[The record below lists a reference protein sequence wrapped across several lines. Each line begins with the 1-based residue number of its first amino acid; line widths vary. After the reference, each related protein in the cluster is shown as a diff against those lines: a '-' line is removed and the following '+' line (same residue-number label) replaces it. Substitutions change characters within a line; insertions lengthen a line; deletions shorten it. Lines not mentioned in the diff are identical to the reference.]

1 MANVEARARDCA
13 CPGSPHDEG
22 DIVYLLPTL
31 GIEGG
36 LEAEADLLDAINKFP
51 ISEKMSKAAEAAAT
65 TSRSRY
71 LRPKWFVTFLRHG
84 AVGWNLVN
92 AEGEPEPFD
101 VERLVA
107 DYSLARMP
115 GDKAADM
122 YGAAVLAPFQS
133 PPPKHSR
140 NGRTAGGTP
149 ARSTP
154 TPLRSRRSSP
164 PASEGGTSSEAM
176 VS

>member
-1 MANVEARARDCA
+1 MADLIEARARDCA
-13 CPGSPHDEG
+13 CPGTPHEDG
-22 DIVYLLPTL
+22 DVVYLRPTL

-36 LEAEADLLDAINKFP
+36 LEAEADLLEAIQQFP
-51 ISEKMSKAAEAAAT
+51 IPERMSKREEDAAT
-65 TSRSRY
+65 TARGRF

-84 AVGWNLVN
+84 AVGWNLVD
-92 AEGEPEPFD
+92 AEGDDVPFD

-115 GDKAADM
+115 GDKAADL
-122 YGAAVLAPFQS
+122 YGPAVLAPFQS

-140 NGRTAGGTP
+140 NGRTAGGTHP
-149 ARSTP
+149 PSTP

-164 PASEGGTSSEAM
+164 RVSDGQQSEATA
-176 VS
+176 